1 MSQVPI
7 KITLI
12 CEPVVERDIENALM
26 NSGLQ
31 FTKEEIKEPVEGY
44 VIYIPSIIGAFSVAL
59 HILDSKKDVIKG
71 SIELSD
77 GKRFELTEDG
87 RAQLREIL
95 IEALNKK
102 RETTTDIETIWWT
115 PFIPEIK
122 DLFRAF
128 TSLVEWY
135 PRASGE
141 GKNIITR
148 NFLLLIGVIV
158 LGMGIL
164 TFYGKVSG
172 DSFALVIG
180 TLLGYVFAFLQK
192 YLGILVED

>member
-1 MSQVPI
+1 VPI
-7 KITLI
+7 KLTLS
-12 CEPVVERDIENALM
+12 CESEIEKDIENALM

-44 VIYIPSIIGAFSVAL
+44 IIYLPSVIGAFSVAL
-59 HILDSKKDVIKG
+59 HILESKKDVIKG
-71 SIELSD
+71 SIELPN
-77 GKRFELTEDG
+77 GKRYELTEDG
-87 RAQLREIL
+87 RAQLREVL

-102 RETTTDIETIWWT
+102 REPATGIETIWWT

-122 DLFRAF
+122 EFIKTL

-141 GKNIITR
+141 GKHIITR

-164 TFYGKVSG
+164 TYLGKLSG

-180 TLLGYVFAFLQK
+180 TLLGYIFAFLQK